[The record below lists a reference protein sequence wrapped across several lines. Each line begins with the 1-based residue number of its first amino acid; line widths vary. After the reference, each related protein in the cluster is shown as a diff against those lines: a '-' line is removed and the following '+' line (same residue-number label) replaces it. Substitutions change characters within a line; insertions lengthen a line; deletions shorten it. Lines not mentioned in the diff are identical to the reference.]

1 MKIFRQGN
9 PMGKLVVVLVPLVA
23 LFVFVAVRT
32 GPFASVPVTVATVES
47 RGITPTL
54 SGIGTV
60 QARFT
65 QRIGPTSAGRVK
77 WLGVDVGETTRAGQT
92 LGEMDPVDIEE
103 RVHAQRAAIKSAE
116 AGLRQAEERE
126 SFARTQL
133 ERYEKLR
140 AAQSASEELVA
151 TRRQE
156 WKVAAAA
163 LDTARADV
171 SRLSAE
177 LNALNA
183 QQENLR
189 LVSPVDGLVTERA
202 VEPGTTVVAGQT
214 VLELIDPSS
223 LWVEARFDQ
232 ISSEGLAPGLACQVV
247 LRSRPDQS
255 LPGRILRVEPKADVV
270 TEEMLAKIIF
280 DVQPEPLPAV
290 GELAEVSARLAALPV
305 ASTIPNAALHSYQGR
320 RGVWKLDAERAV
332 FTPVSPGRAD
342 LDGHVQ
348 IVSGLAVGD
357 RVIVYSEKPLKPRRR
372 VRVVES
378 LTTP

>member
-9 PMGKLVVVLVPLVA
+9 PTGKLVVVLVPLVV

-32 GPFASVPVTVATVES
+32 GPFASIPVTVAPVES

-54 SGIGTV
+54 FGIGAV

-77 WLGVDVGETTRAGQT
+77 WLGVDVGETTRVGQT

-103 RVHAQRAAIKSAE
+103 RVHAQRAALKSAE

-126 SFARTQL
+126 SFARTQS

-140 AAQSASEELVA
+140 TAQSASEELVA

-214 VLELIDPSS
+214 VLELIEPSS

-232 ISSEGLAPGLACQVV
+232 ISSVGLAPGLACQIV
-247 LRSRPDQS
+247 LRSRPDQN

-280 DVQPEPLPAV
+280 DVQPMPLPAV
-290 GELAEVSARLAALPV
+290 GELAEVSARLPALPI
-305 ASTIPNAALHSYQGR
+305 APTIPNAALHSYQGH

-332 FTPVSPGRAD
+332 FTHVSPGRAD
-342 LDGHVQ
+342 LDGHAQ

-378 LTTP
+378 LTPP

>member
-1 MKIFRQGN
+1 
-9 PMGKLVVVLVPLVA
+9 MGKLVVVLVPLVA

-232 ISSEGLAPGLACQVV
+232 ISSEGLARGLACQVV